1 MDNTKQKEELFKKIQ
16 LVINI
21 LTIVGVFAY
30 ILYLTASCPYI
41 TDDWHFKFVWRAFRP
56 IGNDTR
62 VANFGNII
70 ESMKN
75 YYNMSGGRV
84 LCHFLAYIFVNINK
98 NVFNV
103 LNAVMFVLLG
113 ILIYRTATRRIA
125 PPRVN
130 LLLLLIYIA
139 VILFTPLFGDVAI
152 WLSGSVNYLWS
163 TVLLLACFLLIDKCF
178 DCLTLKKALLMS
190 IPIAISAATNET
202 TGGMLIVFMAL
213 TFIVKKKKFSPLYL
227 IPLIA
232 ALPGMAL
239 VILAPGNSVRAQNV
253 EHVELM
259 SRSTLINA
267 GTMYLKNTII
277 LTPYAYMPIIL
288 SFFMKTADGVK
299 NDGARGS
306 KKVLSI
312 VKNAFYA
319 GAGCQYA
326 VTGFVGTMALSA
338 TSYTRRPLI
347 LGFICIY
354 TGAFASVLY
363 IMDTIKNRDTR
374 FKIKFAEIWYLL
386 LTLSM
391 PWQLEHLGIKKA
403 FLFTAL
409 SAAAVY
415 ALEYFISKKIKP
427 GKTFKFIEKIPMG
440 LAASCAVA
448 ALWIIMLSHE
458 TVLYNNNVR
467 NTENFFEQTKA
478 VFLADGY
485 EAYLEVKL
493 EPYGEV
499 SRLFSFEGRKSA
511 SGYTRQWYACY
522 IAEECGDEN
531 LQVTRY
537 FLS

>member
-16 LVINI
+16 LAINI

-56 IGNDTR
+56 DGNDTR
-62 VANFGNII
+62 VTGLSNII
-70 ESMKN
+70 DSMKN

-84 LCHFLAYIFVNINK
+84 ICHFITYVFVNINK
-98 NVFNV
+98 NIFNII
-103 LNAVMFVLLG
+103 NAVIFVLLG
-113 ILIYRTATRRIA
+113 IIIYRAATRTTA
-125 PPRVN
+125 PPRCN
-130 LLLLLIYIA
+130 LLLLLIYVS
-139 VILFTPLFGDVAI
+139 VILFTPVFGDVALWI
-152 WLSGSVNYLWS
+152 SGSINYMWS
-163 TVLLLACFLLIDKCF
+163 ITLMLACCLLIDKWF
-178 DCLTLKKALLMS
+178 EDITLKKALLMS

-202 TGGMLIVFMAL
+202 TGGMLIVFMVL

-227 IPLIA
+227 IPVIA

-253 EHVELM
+253 EHVEVM
-259 SRSTLINA
+259 SRETLIKA
-267 GTMYLKNTII
+267 GTLYLKNTII
-277 LTPYAYMPIIL
+277 RTPYAYMPIIL

-299 NDGARGS
+299 TEGAKGS

-319 GAGCQYA
+319 GVGCRYALTGLAG
-326 VTGFVGTMALSA
+326 TIALSA
-338 TSYTRRPLI
+338 SSYTRRPLI
-347 LGFICIY
+347 LGFLCIY
-354 TGAFASVLY
+354 AEAFASALY
-363 IMDTIKNRDTR
+363 IMDTIKNRNTR

-409 SAAAVY
+409 SAAALY
-415 ALEYFISKKIKP
+415 ALEYLISKKIKP

-440 LAASCAVA
+440 LLASCAVA

-458 TVLYNNNVR
+458 TVLYNNNIS
-467 NTENFFEQTKA
+467 NTNKFFEKVKA
-478 VFLADGY
+478 VMLEDGY
-485 EAYLEVKL
+485 AASLEVKI

-499 SRLFSFEGRKSA
+499 SRLFSTECGKSA
-511 SGYTRQWYACY
+511 NGYTRQWFAAYNG
-522 IAEECGDEN
+522 IDLE
-531 LQVTRY
+531 
-537 FLS
+537 S

>member
-1 MDNTKQKEELFKKIQ
+1 MDNIKQKEELFKKIQ
-16 LVINI
+16 LAINI

-41 TDDWHFKFVWRAFRP
+41 TDDWHFKFVWRTFRP
-56 IGNDTR
+56 IENDTR
-62 VANFGNII
+62 VTGLGNII

-84 LCHFLAYIFVNINK
+84 LCHFIAYVFININK
-98 NVFNV
+98 NIFNI

-113 ILIYRTATRRIA
+113 IVIYRSAARAATL
-125 PPRVN
+125 PKCN

-139 VILFTPLFGDVAI
+139 VILFTPSFGDVAI

-163 TVLLLACFLLIDKCF
+163 TVLLLACFLLIDKFF

-202 TGGMLIVFMAL
+202 TGGMLIVFMVL

-239 VILAPGNSVRAQNV
+239 VILAPGNSARAQNV

-259 SRSTLINA
+259 SRETLINA
-267 GTMYLKNTII
+267 GTMYLKDII
-277 LTPYAYMPIIL
+277 FLAPYAYMPIIL
-288 SFFMKTADGVK
+288 SFFMKTASGIKSDIK
-299 NDGARGS
+299 KDGS
-306 KKVLSI
+306 KVLII
-312 VKNAFYA
+312 VKNAFNAAVSCRYA
-319 GAGCQYA
+319 L
-326 VTGFVGTMALSA
+326 TGFIGTMALSA
-338 TSYTRRPLI
+338 SSHTSRPLI
-347 LGFICIY
+347 FGFICIY
-354 TGAFASVLY
+354 AEAFASALY
-363 IMDTIKNRDTR
+363 IMNTIKNRKTR

-386 LTLSM
+386 LTLSI

-415 ALEYFISKKIKP
+415 AVEYFISKKIKP

-458 TVLYNNNVR
+458 TALYNNNIR
-467 NTENFFEQTKA
+467 NTNKFFEQLNA
-478 VFLADGY
+478 VMITDGY
-485 EAYLEVKL
+485 AASLEVKL

-499 SRLFSFEGRKSA
+499 SKLFSFEGGKSA
-511 SGYTRQWYACY
+511 DGYTRQWFAAYNG
-522 IAEECGDEN
+522 IDLE
-531 LQVTRY
+531 
-537 FLS
+537 S